1 MAYPVSD
8 EAFDTLFRKARSY
21 NGWQEKDVPETLV
34 RATYDLHKWGP
45 TSANCS
51 PARYLFLRTGEAKE
65 RLIPHLIGP
74 NKEKSR
80 AAPWVVIIA
89 HDMEFQEKIPELFP
103 HNPGAKD
110 WFTEPKAR
118 HDTAFRNGT
127 LQSAYFLIAAR
138 ALGLDTGPMSGFD
151 NDGVDKAFFIGQGGE
166 KENWRSNWICNLGYG
181 SQDDLFERSPRLG
194 FEEACQIL

>member
-51 PARYLFLRTGEAKE
+51 PARYLFLRSAEAKE

-89 HDMEFQEKIPELFP
+89 HDMEFQEKIPDLFP

-110 WFTEPKAR
+110 WFAEPKAR
-118 HDTAFRNGT
+118 YDTAFRNGT

-151 NDGVDKAFFIGQGGE
+151 NDGVDKEFFIGQGGE

-181 SQDDLFERSPRLG
+181 SQDGLFDRSPRLN
-194 FEEACQIL
+194 FEAACQIL

>member
-8 EAFDTLFRKARSY
+8 EAFDTIFRKARSY
-21 NGWQEKDVPETLV
+21 NTWQEKDVPETLI

-51 PARYLFLRTGEAKE
+51 PARYVFLHSEAAKA

-74 NKEKSR
+74 NQEKSR
-80 AAPWVVIIA
+80 TSPWVVIIA
-89 HDMEFQEKIPELFP
+89 TDMAFQEKMPALFP

-110 WFTEPKAR
+110 WFQDPEVHAT
-118 HDTAFRNGT
+118 TAFRNGT

-138 ALGLDTGPMSGFD
+138 ALGLDTGPMSGF
-151 NDGVDKAFFIGQGGE
+151 NNAGVDEEFFIGQGGE

-181 SQDDLFERSPRLG
+181 SKEGLFDRSPRLG
-194 FEEACQIL
+194 FEEACEIL

>member
-8 EAFDTLFRKARSY
+8 EAFDTIFRKARSY

-34 RATYDLHKWGP
+34 RAAYDLHKWGP

-51 PARYLFLRTGEAKE
+51 PARYLFLHSEEAKE
-65 RLIPHLIGP
+65 RLIPFLIGP
-74 NKEKSR
+74 NQEKSR
-80 AAPWVVIIA
+80 KSPWVVIIA
-89 HDMEFQEKIPELFP
+89 HDMKFEDKIPQLFP

-110 WFTEPKAR
+110 WFGDPQV
-118 HDTAFRNGT
+118 HFNTAFRNGT

-151 NDGVDKAFFIGQGGE
+151 HDGVDNEFFIGRGGE
-166 KENWRSNWICNLGYG
+166 RENWRSNWICNLGYG
-181 SQDDLFERSPRLG
+181 DKASVFERLPRLD
-194 FEEACQIL
+194 FDEACGIL

>member
-21 NGWQEKDVPETLV
+21 NGWQDKDVPETLV

-45 TSANCS
+45 TSASCS
-51 PARYLFLRTGEAKE
+51 PARYLFLRTAEAKE

-110 WFTEPKAR
+110 WFNEPKAR

-151 NDGVDKAFFIGQGGE
+151 NDGVDKEFFIGQGGE
-166 KENWRSNWICNLGYG
+166 MENWRSNWICNLGYG
-181 SQDDLFERSPRLG
+181 SQDGLFERSPRLG
-194 FEEACQIL
+194 FEDACKIL

>member
-51 PARYLFLRTGEAKE
+51 PARYLFLRTADAKE

-110 WFTEPKAR
+110 WFAAPKAR

-127 LQSAYFLIAAR
+127 LQSAYFLVAAR

-151 NDGVDKAFFIGQGGE
+151 NDGVDKEFFIGQGGE
-166 KENWRSNWICNLGYG
+166 MENWRSNWICNLGYG
-181 SQDDLFERSPRLG
+181 SQDDLFERSPRLS
-194 FEEACQIL
+194 FEDACQIL

>member
-8 EAFDTLFRKARSY
+8 EAFDTIFRKARSY
-21 NGWQEKDVPETLV
+21 NAWQDKDVPETLV

-51 PARYLFLRTGEAKE
+51 PARYLFLRTPEAKE

-74 NKEKSR
+74 NQEKSR
-80 AAPWVVIIA
+80 TAPWVVIIA
-89 HDMEFQEKIPELFP
+89 NDMTFQDKIPELFP
-103 HNPGAKD
+103 HNPDAKN
-110 WFTEPKAR
+110 WFNDPEVHAA
-118 HDTAFRNGT
+118 TAMRNGT

-151 NDGVDKAFFIGQGGE
+151 NEGVDKEFFIGQGDE
-166 KENWRSNWICNLGYG
+166 KENWRSNWICNLGHG
-181 SQDDLFERSPRLG
+181 AQDGLFERLPRLD
-194 FEEACQIL
+194 FDAACEIL